1 MNLKPFLFFI
11 AVLVVN
17 KCIGQFYKTQTLTD
31 AKGYSYET
39 VTNDP
44 VGMRMYTLKNGLK
57 VYLARNTDLPRVL
70 YATTVRAGSK
80 NEPKDNTG
88 LAHYLEHLLFKG
100 NNKIGTLNWSLEEP
114 ILNEIERLFE
124 EHKKE
129 TNTDKKKIFL
139 KLIDSLSL
147 AASRNSIK
155 GEYFKLAESI
165 GAVANNATTNL
176 EQVVYGSLVPANSL
190 EKFFQLEKERFTNP
204 SLRTF
209 YTELEIVYEE
219 FNSRQD
225 NEFLVKLEAIN
236 KILFPTHPY
245 AISSIGL
252 SEHLKNPS
260 LIAVKEYYRKYYVP
274 NNMAVVLAGNIEFDK
289 TLQWVEQAFGHLR
302 PGALDKTVYPKEK
315 PITDRIKTDL
325 ISPGNPSV
333 FMGFRMNG
341 IGSEDE
347 KYLTVVD
354 KMLQNNV
361 AGLLNLELRNKV
373 KLKSAVSFS
382 LFNLDYCMHYID
394 GAAIDG
400 QPLEDVEAQIL
411 SLLDKIKKGDFDES
425 LIKASAMDIKR
436 KFIKDI
442 TSDNLETWA
451 ARSFVQHKTWAE
463 QLSFIDALEKITNQE
478 LAAWASRVYLNNY
491 VIVYKKQ
498 GPATNIVTVD
508 KPVITPIEQNDGK
521 QSMFAI
527 QFSATKPKDSQPF
540 FNDYKKEIQQ
550 SKLKNGIPVS
560 YVPNKK
566 NELFELDII
575 FDMGKNNDKLIPLAV
590 NYIDLIGTDKY
601 PPGEWK
607 KEFYKLG
614 LSFRATA
621 RNTQTIFHI
630 EGLQLNLAAGVQLLH
645 HLFSSLKPDK
655 GTYARYIESILNTR
669 KANLSNKNSIFI
681 ALANHVLFDGRPPS
695 KDIFTEEELKK
706 ISPDSLTEYIK
717 KIRMFRHHIFY
728 YGRNLMTATNALNSY
743 YKIPLPVQQI
753 PPPKLFQLTKTKPG
767 IYFVNYEAAQAEVM
781 LVARTEK
788 FTLKAMALSNMFNR
802 FVEKAAFRLVREARS
817 LAYNVSATHV
827 QPPDSAEYTQ
837 MEILAGTQNNKLT
850 EALEV
855 MTGLMKDISLLENI
869 FNEAKQDQLGRYQNE
884 QTSGSA
890 IFFSAENYKRLGIHH
905 DYRKDMYEA
914 IQKMTFA
921 DIKNFFETNIANH
934 QFAIIIVGNR
944 KDIDMEGVKK
954 FGEVAELGAVNLFK

>member
-1 MNLKPFLFFI
+1 MNLKSFLFFV
-11 AVLVVN
+11 AFLTVN
-17 KCIGQFYKTQTLTD
+17 NCIGQFYKTETLTD

-57 VYLARNTDLPRVL
+57 VYLARNADLPRVL

-100 NNKIGTLNWSLEEP
+100 NNKIGTLNWSMEEP

-147 AASRNSIK
+147 TASRYGIK

-190 EKFFQLEKERFTNP
+190 EKFLQLEKERFSNP

-225 NEFLVKLEAIN
+225 NEFLVKLESIN

-260 LIAVKEYYRKYYVP
+260 LTAVKGYYQKYYVP
-274 NNMAVVLAGNIEFDK
+274 NNMTVILVGNIEFDK
-289 TLQWVEQAFGHLR
+289 TLQWIENAFGHLQ
-302 PGALDKTVYPKEK
+302 PGPIDKTVYPKEK
-315 PITDRIKTDL
+315 PITDRVKIDVTTPN
-325 ISPGNPSV
+325 SPAV

-341 IGSEDE
+341 IGTQDE

-361 AGLLNLELRNKV
+361 AGLLNLELRNKG
-373 KLKSAVSFS
+373 KLKNAVSFS
-382 LFNLDYCMHYID
+382 LFNLDYCMQYLD
-394 GAAIDG
+394 GVPKDG
-400 QPLEDVEAQIL
+400 QPLEDVEAEIL
-411 SLLDKIKKGDFDES
+411 LLLDKIKKGDFDEG
-425 LIKASAMDIKR
+425 LIKASAMDLKR

-451 ARSFVQHKTWAE
+451 ARSFVQFKTWEE
-463 QLSFIDALEKITNQE
+463 QLSFIDALEKITKQE
-478 LAAWASRVYLNNY
+478 LAAWAGRVYQNNY

-498 GPATNIVTVD
+498 GAASNLITVE
-508 KPVITPIEQNDGK
+508 KPVITPILQNNDK
-521 QSMFAI
+521 QSMFAT
-527 QFSATKPKDSQPF
+527 QFSTTKPKPSEPF

-550 SKLKNGIPVS
+550 SKLKNGIPIS
-560 YVPNKK
+560 FVPNKK
-566 NELFELDII
+566 NKLFELDII
-575 FDMGKNNDKLIPLAV
+575 FEMGKNSDKMIPLAV
-590 NYIDLIGTDKY
+590 NYLDLIGTDKY

-614 LSFRATA
+614 LSFRATV

-630 EGLQLNLAAGVQLLH
+630 EGLEQNLAAGVQLLH

-655 GTYARYIESILNTR
+655 VAYDRYIENILTTR

-681 ALANHVLFDGRPPS
+681 ALANHLLFEGKPPS
-695 KDIFTEEELKK
+695 KDIFSEQELKS
-706 ISPDSLTEYIK
+706 ISPDALIVYIK
-717 KIRMFRHHIFY
+717 TMRKYKHRIFY
-728 YGRNLMTATNALNSY
+728 YGSNLGAAEKALNNY
-743 YKIPLPVQQI
+743 YKVPLPVQQI
-753 PPPKLFQLTKTKPG
+753 PQPKIFQLTKTKPG
-767 IYFVNYEAAQAEVM
+767 VYFVNYESAQAEVM
-781 LVARTEK
+781 VVSRTEK
-788 FTLKAMALSNMFNR
+788 FSIKAMALSNMFNR
-802 FVEKAAFRLVREARS
+802 FIEKAAFSQVREARS

-827 QPPDSAEYTQ
+827 VPPDSSEYTQ
-837 MEILAGTQNNKLT
+837 IEILAGTQNNKLT
-850 EALEV
+850 ESLEV
-855 MTGLMKDISLLENI
+855 MTGLMKNISSLENV
-869 FNEAKQDQLGRYQNE
+869 FTEAKQDQLGRYQNE
-884 QTSGSA
+884 RTTGSA
-890 IFFSAENYKRLGIHH
+890 IFFAAENYKRLGIKH

-914 IQKMTFA
+914 IQKMTFE
-921 DIKNFFETNIANH
+921 DIKHFFATNIANH
-934 QFAIIIVGNR
+934 QFAIVIVGNK
-944 KDIDMEGVKK
+944 KDIDMNALKK
-954 FGEVAELGAVNLFK
+954 FGELVEMDAGMLFK